1 MHEML
6 IFLFF
11 FISNSNSWIIYVDT
25 TSHFRGQKN
34 NIYFLGLSFIYLLKF
49 LEKHTETAAVMFLW
63 LCGVKEANK
72 HTINTSF
79 FI

>member
-63 LCGVKEANK
+63 LPYVELKK
-72 HTINTSF
+72 QTSTL
-79 FI
+79 